1 MSARRSTDSSV
12 CLSLWDQSFV
22 VVRTTLAD
30 IAENNGEE
38 IVPIGLIGSYW
49 GGTTI
54 EAWLPNSTQ
63 TPINSC
69 RGSTGNKTGPQTGV
83 NGGEL
88 FNGMV
93 MPFSKMAIK
102 GALWCKKDRKI
113 ERSSLRHAR
122 GPACCMPSMVLS
134 YTSYIQYAC
143 TAAQTY
149 CTVLSV
155 PSYYH
160 LCCAHPYVRC
170 CDLGLIPW
178 LVSYGGA
185 Y

>member
-1 MSARRSTDSSV
+1 MSARRSTDSSD

-113 ERSSLRHAR
+113 ERSSL
-122 GPACCMPSMVLS
+122 
-134 YTSYIQYAC
+134 
-143 TAAQTY
+143 
-149 CTVLSV
+149 
-155 PSYYH
+155 
-160 LCCAHPYVRC
+160 
-170 CDLGLIPW
+170 
-178 LVSYGGA
+178 
-185 Y
+185 